1 MDHLQDFAAHL
12 RAADKAEKTIANYC
26 ADLRLFGRWFAQT
39 NNEPMTPQ
47 VVTPID
53 LREYRSHLLNVRK
66 LAPASINR
74 KLAALRVFLAWARDE
89 GLIES
94 NPAEGIKGVRKQEL
108 APRWLEKKEQYG
120 LLRAVQ
126 KGGKVRDIAVI
137 TLLLHTG
144 LRVSEFCALTPADLE
159 ISERRGEL
167 TVRGKGGKVR
177 TAPLNAEARKTLSA
191 WLVARPADG
200 PPTLFSGQRGDPL
213 SPRAVQRIIA
223 KYARLANLES
233 VSPHTLRHSFG
244 KNLVNAGV
252 TLEKV
257 AMLMGHESLDTT
269 RIYIVPSAND
279 LANAVERLAG

>member
-1 MDHLQDFAAHL
+1 M
-12 RAADKAEKTIANYC
+12 
-26 ADLRLFGRWFAQT
+26 
-39 NNEPMTPQ
+39 
-47 VVTPID
+47 
-53 LREYRSHLLNVRK
+53 
-66 LAPASINR
+66 
-74 KLAALRVFLAWARDE
+74 
-89 GLIES
+89 
-94 NPAEGIKGVRKQEL
+94 
-108 APRWLEKKEQYG
+108 
-120 LLRAVQ
+120 
-126 KGGKVRDIAVI
+126 
-137 TLLLHTG
+137 
-144 LRVSEFCALTPADLE
+144 
-159 ISERRGEL
+159 
-167 TVRGKGGKVR
+167 R

>member
-1 MDHLQDFAAHL
+1 MSTFDHFAAHL
-12 RAADKAEKTIANYC
+12 RAADKAEKTIANYL
-26 ADLRLFGRWFAQT
+26 ADLRIFARWFAQT
-39 NNEPMTPQ
+39 NNEPLTPQ

-53 LREYRSHLLNVRK
+53 LREYRAHLLNVRK

-74 KLAALRVFLAWARDE
+74 KLASLRAFLAWARDT
-89 GLIES
+89 GLIEA
-94 NPAEGIKGVRKQEL
+94 NPAEGIKGVREQEL
-108 APRWLEKKEQYG
+108 APRWLEKTEQYA

-126 KGGKVRDIAVI
+126 KEGKVRDIAVM
-137 TLLLHTG
+137 TVFLNTG
-144 LRVSEFCALTPADLE
+144 LRVSELCALTPVDVE

-167 TVRGKGGKVR
+167 RVRGKGSKVR
-177 TAPLNAEARKTLSA
+177 TVPLNAEARKTLSA
-191 WLVARPADG
+191 WLDVRPVDG

-213 SPRAVQRIIA
+213 SSRATQRIIA
-223 KYARLANLES
+223 KYASQANLEG

-269 RIYIVPSAND
+269 RIYIVPSQND